1 MKNAVSVASIT
12 IVVAVILSTTIIIII
27 IIVIVV
33 VMAAAIAATFTITI
47 IIVIDQ
53 EFKEEST
60 ANFVAVLTITERAI
74 GGFGSIVVVII
85 INTWEEKMLNSA
97 GDGVIFGTQ
106 LLHHSG

>member
-1 MKNAVSVASIT
+1 
-12 IVVAVILSTTIIIII
+12 
-27 IIVIVV
+27 
-33 VMAAAIAATFTITI
+33 MAAAIAATFTITI
-47 IIVIDQ
+47 TIVIDQEFKEESTANFVAVLTITERAITITIIIVIDQ
-53 EFKEEST
+53 EAKEEST